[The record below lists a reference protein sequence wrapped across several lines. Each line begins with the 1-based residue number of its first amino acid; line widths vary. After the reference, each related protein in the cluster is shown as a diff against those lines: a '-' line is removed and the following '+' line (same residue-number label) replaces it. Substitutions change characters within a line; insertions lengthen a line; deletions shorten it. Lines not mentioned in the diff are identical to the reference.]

1 MKYTNSMLAQICLK
15 HECRNCP
22 QDVKEECLQNACWKE
37 DEPYAR
43 CCPAVY
49 YGLIPSKDENTFGV
63 WYYKKWD
70 FGGWTLR
77 YQGTEKQCKEWLG
90 TNGKNIAYRCVISRE
105 KPNTTPSGFRTP
117 SGKWESA
124 IGRGFNG

>member
-1 MKYTNSMLAQICLK
+1 MKYTNTMLAQICLK

-43 CCPAVY
+43 CPPAVY

-70 FGGWTLR
+70 FGGWILR
-77 YQGTEKQCKEWLG
+77 YQGTERECKDWLK
-90 TNGKNIAYRCVISRE
+90 TNGKSLAYRCVISRE
-105 KPNTTPSGFRTP
+105 KPNTRPSGFRTP
-117 SGKWESA
+117 AGKWESA
-124 IGRGFNG
+124 VGGGVNG